1 MEENLIQIIVFIKHN
16 SVYSSPYLLNLDIFY
31 CYYLFNSRFMFLL
44 GHTKILVIIIIKI
57 MMIQFI
63 NQSALV
69 SAYEFIET
77 YLNFK
82 F

>member
-1 MEENLIQIIVFIKHN
+1 
-16 SVYSSPYLLNLDIFY
+16 
-31 CYYLFNSRFMFLL
+31 MFLL